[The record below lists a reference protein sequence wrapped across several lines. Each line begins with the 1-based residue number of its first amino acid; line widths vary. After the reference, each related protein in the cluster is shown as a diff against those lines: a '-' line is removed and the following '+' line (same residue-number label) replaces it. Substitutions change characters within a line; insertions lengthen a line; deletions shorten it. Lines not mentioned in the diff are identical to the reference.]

1 MVRAGFVDF
10 EITWRADVF
19 TGAPQASS
27 AANFG
32 TLGINFR
39 ARKPSNEAEWAAALA
54 ALNCEVPSLGREE
67 APATMSPSSI
77 LGAHAF
83 YDAGDLGCAYGPLQE
98 IAALMERL
106 APGQTLEVRATDPSV
121 AVDLPAWCRLTGHE
135 LIARQADRYLIKK
148 I

>member
-1 MVRAGFVDF
+1 MAGFVDF

-19 TGAPQASS
+19 SGAPQASS
-27 AANFG
+27 AASFG

-39 ARKPSNEAEWAAALA
+39 ARKPRDEAEWAAALA
-54 ALNCEVPSLGREE
+54 ALNCDTPGPNGS
-67 APATMSPSSI
+67 AAASIKPSSI
-77 LGAHAF
+77 LGADAF

-98 IAALMERL
+98 IAALMARL

-135 LIARQADRYLIKK
+135 LIFTQADRYLIKK